1 MIIFLIKVMM
11 TPQQK
16 TKDGF
21 EYQIGINHL
30 GHFRLTMLLLPI
42 MKKTKGERRI
52 VVLSS
57 SAHKMGSL
65 KINFDDFQSEKSY
78 SRIGS
83 YAQSKLANILFAIE
97 LNRKLKK
104 DSIIVNSVHP
114 GVIPSTDLT
123 RDLPFLI
130 RIPGLWFSPILNL
143 GMKTIEQGA
152 ATTVF
157 ATVSEELN
165 NNGGNYLLNSHISK
179 AIDYVYDESNGKKL
193 WELTE
198 KLTGVVFP
206 RNE

>member
-1 MIIFLIKVMM
+1 M
-11 TPQQK
+11 TPHQK
-16 TKDGF
+16 TTDGF
-21 EYQIGINHL
+21 EYQIGINHM

-65 KINFDDFQSEKSY
+65 KINFDDFHSEKSY

-83 YAQSKLANILFAIE
+83 YAQSKLANILFANE

-104 DSIIVNSVHP
+104 DSIPITVNSVHP

-123 RDLPFLI
+123 RDLPFII
-130 RIPGLWFSPILNL
+130 RIPGLWLSPILNL

-157 ATVSEELN
+157 ATVSEELKD
-165 NNGGNYLLNSHISK
+165 NGGNYLLNSHVSK
-179 AIDYVYDESNGKKL
+179 AIDYAYDEINGKKL
-193 WELTE
+193 WDLTE
-198 KLTGVVFP
+198 KQTGVVYP
-206 RNE
+206 IE